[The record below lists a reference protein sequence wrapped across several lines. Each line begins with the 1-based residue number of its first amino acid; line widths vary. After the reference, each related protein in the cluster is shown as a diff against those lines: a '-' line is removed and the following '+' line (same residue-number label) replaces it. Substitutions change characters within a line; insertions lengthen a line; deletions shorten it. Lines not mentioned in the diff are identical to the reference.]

1 MKVLILGID
10 GMIGHKIAQ
19 SLSHDFIL
27 FGSTRKNINIDA
39 IGLDKGSLIHHDFL
53 IDDNFSIFENIKP
66 DVIINCIG
74 ITTRR
79 GPSLNISNTIE
90 INEKLPHEINL
101 WASDNE
107 KKLIHFSTDC
117 VFNGTKGNY
126 LDNDIPNAEDF
137 YGTTKGKGEINND
150 QALTIRCST
159 IGREIYNHT
168 ELFEWLYSM
177 KNKDIEGYSNIIYS
191 GVTTVWMGEVINQIL
206 KNNISLSGIYNIS
219 SEPISKYQLLLKLSE
234 AFKLNINIAKNPNIK
249 SNKVLISKKFTEI
262 TGINTPN
269 WDDLIEEFKND
280 CDKYYSLYKK

>member
-19 SLSHDFIL
+19 SLSSDFIV
-27 FGSTRKNINIDA
+27 FGSTRKNITTDT
-39 IGLDKGSLIHHDFL
+39 IGLEKGSLVHHDFL
-53 IDDNFSIFENIKP
+53 LEDNFSIFENINP

-79 GPSLNISNTIE
+79 GVSLNIPNTIE
-90 INEKLPHEINL
+90 INEKLPHKINL

-177 KNKDIEGYSNIIYS
+177 QNKDVEGYSNVVYS
-191 GVTTVWMGEVINQIL
+191 GVTTVWMGKVINQIL

-219 SEPISKYQLLLKLSE
+219 SQPISKYRLLLKLSE
-234 AFKLNINIAKNPNIK
+234 AFKLNVNITKNSNIK
-249 SNKVLISKKFTEI
+249 SNKVLNSKKFTEI
-262 TGINTPN
+262 TGINSPN
-269 WDDLIEEFKND
+269 WDDLIPEFKND
-280 CDKYYSLYKK
+280 CKKFTHLYKN